1 MKKMLFSMIVGLA
14 SLGMGAATSQAGT
27 FGLFVCG
34 GGCGECGGGHCGL
47 FHHCCSKC
55 CSTICIKD
63 YNAFSP
69 SFCGNMTFNGCNPF
83 CGGGNPGCGAGN
95 PGCCAGNPGCGPSI
109 QMLPDCSGCAPESG
123 GPAALPGAGA
133 QAMPYGGPMQSA
145 AIAPRYP
152 QSVMPMGVQ
161 PNYWTAGYGR

>member
-34 GGCGECGGGHCGL
+34 GGCGECGGCGHCCL
-47 FHHCCSKC
+47 FKHCCSKC

-83 CGGGNPGCGAGN
+83 CGGGCG
-95 PGCCAGNPGCGPSI
+95 AGNPGCGPSI
-109 QMLPDCSGCAPESG
+109 QAFPACGGCAADSCAPSCIP
-123 GPAALPGAGA
+123 GPGA
-133 QAMPYGGPMQSA
+133 QAMPYGGPLQSA
-145 AIAPRYP
+145 AMGRPYP
-152 QSVMPMGVQ
+152 ASVMPMGVQ

>member
-34 GGCGECGGGHCGL
+34 GGCGECGGCGHCGL
-47 FHHCCSKC
+47 FSHCCSKC
-55 CSTICIKD
+55 CSTICIRD

-69 SFCGNMTFNGCNPF
+69 SFCGNMCFNGCNPF
-83 CGGGNPGCGAGN
+83 CGGGG
-95 PGCCAGNPGCGPSI
+95 AGNPGCGPSI
-109 QMLPDCSGCAPESG
+109 QMLPACSGCPADPCAPADVSG
-123 GPAALPGAGA
+123 PSA
-133 QAMPYGGPMQSA
+133 QAMPYGGPVQSA
-145 AIAPRYP
+145 ATARPYP
-152 QSVMPMGVQ
+152 PSVMPMGVQ